1 MKSAY
6 EIAMER
12 LEKERGPA
20 RRLSEEQKAAISEI
34 EKKYAARMAEVRL
47 DYEGKAAATPPAERA
62 ELLARMA
69 AELKT
74 LEEKRDREKDAVW
87 AQD

>member
-20 RRLSEEQKAAISEI
+20 RRLSEDQKAAIAEI
-34 EKKYAARMAEVRL
+34 EKKYAARIAETRL
-47 DYEGKAAATPPAERA
+47 DFEGRAAAAPPAERA
-62 ELLARMA
+62 ELVARMA
-69 AELKT
+69 AELQS
-74 LEEKRDREKDAVW
+74 LEEKRDRDKDAVW